1 MHTISDKHLSIDVL
15 NDILINNKK
24 LILGKAAKKK
34 IEKCRSYLES
44 KIKNSEANFYGINT
58 GFGELCN
65 VSIPDNDLEQL
76 QTNLLL
82 SHAVGLG
89 EEVPNEVVRLMMI
102 LKIQSLSYGHSGVRL
117 IMVERLVEF
126 FNNDLLPVVY
136 KQGSL
141 GASGDLAPLSH
152 LSLPLLGE
160 GMVCLDGKKMTAKSA
175 LKRLKLEPL
184 MLKSKEG
191 LALINGTQFMGAYG
205 VWNLI
210 QAKKMIESAELIAPI
225 SLEAVDGRVEPF
237 KDCIHQVRK
246 QKGQI
251 ETAKQ
256 IRKYLKGSYLG
267 KRAKEQVQDQ
277 YSFRCIPQVHGATR
291 NIYNHV
297 KEVFEDEI
305 NAVTDNPNIFPEEDL
320 IVSGGNFHGQPLA
333 VALDYLTL
341 GMSELSSISERRT
354 FLLMSGLRGLPLFLT
369 VEPGINSGLMMIQY
383 TAASIVSQSKQLC
396 TPASADSITSSNG
409 QEDHVSMG
417 ANAATKCCDVISNT
431 QKVLAIELLSS
442 VQAMDFRKGWKT
454 SKPIKNCISAYREKV
469 SFNKQDRFLHKDLLA
484 SVEFVQEEIEQFLL

>member
-1 MHTISDKHLSIDVL
+1 MHQISDKHLSIDVL
-15 NDILINNKK
+15 KDILSQKK
-24 LILGKAAKKK
+24 QLALSSSEKKK
-34 IEKCRSYLES
+34 IQKCRSYLEG
-44 KIKNSEANFYGINT
+44 KVENSDSNFYGINT

-65 VSIPDNDLEQL
+65 VSIPQKDLEQL

-89 EEVPNEVVRLMMI
+89 DEVPLDIVRLMLF
-102 LKIQSLSYGHSGVRL
+102 LKLQSLSYGHSGVRL
-117 IMVERLVEF
+117 LLVERLIDF
-126 FNNDLLPVVY
+126 FNNDLLPVVF

-152 LSLPLLGE
+152 MCLPLLGE
-160 GMVCLDGKKMTAKSA
+160 GEVFLKGKKMSAKTA
-175 LKRLKLEPL
+175 LKKLKLAPIK
-184 MLKSKEG
+184 LKSKEG

-210 QAKKMIESAELIAPI
+210 QAKRLIESAELVSTI
-225 SLEAVDGRVEPF
+225 SLEAVDARVEPF
-237 KDCIHQVRK
+237 TDSIHQIRK

-256 IRKYLKGSYLG
+256 IRKYLIGSDLG
-267 KRAKEQVQDQ
+267 KREKEQVQDQ
-277 YSFRCIPQVHGATR
+277 YSLRCIPQVHGATR
-291 NIYNHV
+291 NVYNHV
-297 KEVFEDEI
+297 KEIFEDEI

-320 IVSGGNFHGQPLA
+320 IVSGGNFHGQALA
-333 VALDYLTL
+333 VALDYLTIGMAEL
-341 GMSELSSISERRT
+341 GSISERRT

-369 VEPGINSGLMMIQY
+369 DNPGINSGLMMIQY
-383 TAASIVSQSKQLC
+383 TAASLVSQSKQLC

-417 ANAATKCCDVISNT
+417 ANAATKCFDVISNT
-431 QKVLAIELLSS
+431 EKILAIELLSA

-454 SKPIKNCISAYREKV
+454 SKAVANCISEFRKKV
-469 SFNKQDRFLHKDLLA
+469 PFNDRDRFLHTDLIK
-484 SVEFVQEEIEQFLL
+484 SIDFVVNARMF